1 MSHFTLIEHLQAL
14 AAAFNRGSLDVPAGL
29 LTPRTTFSLNGRSY
43 ESMLGGSP
51 DDPLIRLLARGVGGY
66 RTAAKALQYAL
77 QQPTITVVA
86 IAPPDDRGVH
96 LASLL
101 VQGRLRH
108 TNEPFDG
115 LWSLGCVVAG
125 DELAAVDVVCS
136 EEDLERIAEAR
147 R

>member
-1 MSHFTLIEHLQAL
+1 MVDQLYAL
-14 AAAFNRGSLDVPAGL
+14 ATAFNRGSLDVPAGF

-86 IAPPDDRGVH
+86 LAPPDERGVQ

-101 VQGRLRH
+101 VQGRLRN

-115 LWSLGCVVAG
+115 IWSLGCVVTG
-125 DELAAVDVVCS
+125 DELAAIDVVCS